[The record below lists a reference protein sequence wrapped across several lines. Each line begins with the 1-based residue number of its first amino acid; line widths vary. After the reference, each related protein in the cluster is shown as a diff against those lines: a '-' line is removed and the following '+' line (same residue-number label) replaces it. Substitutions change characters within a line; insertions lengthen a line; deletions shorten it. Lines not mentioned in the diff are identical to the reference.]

1 MSEQED
7 MQRLIANMSALVA
20 RQTWPSP
27 SSASSLAGPET
38 STPPDTRRPS
48 SPATTSP
55 NTRARTWRSVSLPE
69 RKGNVARAADN
80 STITLPPTRTPTQ
93 RL

>member
-20 RQTWPSP
+20 RQT
-27 SSASSLAGPET
+27 LAQPFGQQFGGTRT
-38 STPPDTRRPS
+38 STPPPDTRRPS

-55 NTRARTWRSVSLPE
+55 NTCARTWRSAS
-69 RKGNVARAADN
+69 
-80 STITLPPTRTPTQ
+80 
-93 RL
+93 